1 MILTADIGGT
11 NARFALV
18 DERGGKD
25 ARIVLQRN
33 YQTAAF
39 PSFAAALDAFIGELG
54 TSRTTA
60 RRAVVAI
67 AGPVDPEG
75 GELTNHPAWGI
86 GRRPLEERGFH
97 ARFINDFE
105 ALAYGVVHAGE
116 EHCAILQQGDAVPRA
131 NIALVGAGTGL
142 GVGALVWDGASY
154 RASPSEGGH
163 IGFAPQDAAQLELWR
178 HLAERYGR
186 VSAERVVSGP
196 GLVEIYRWLSM
207 QARSADEDDVD
218 AAEITARSIAQPSSI
233 AAQAVNTFVACYGAV
248 AGDIALAFLARGGVY
263 ICGGIAAK
271 LCERLAQPDFIA
283 AFRDKGRHSGL
294 MASIPVRV
302 VLNENLGLIGAAY
315 APISGT
321 ERSGLRGEI

>member
-18 DERGGKD
+18 EQRGGED

-33 YQTAAF
+33 YRTAAF
-39 PSFAAALDAFIGELG
+39 PSFAAALDVFVGELG
-54 TSRTTA
+54 TSRTA
-60 RRAVVAI
+60 AKRAVVAI

-75 GELTNHPAWGI
+75 GELTNRPAWGI
-86 GRRPLEERGFH
+86 GRGPLEERGFR

-105 ALAYGVVHAGE
+105 ALAYGVAHARE
-116 EHCAILQQGDAVPRA
+116 EDCSILQQGDAVPRA

-142 GVGALVWDGASY
+142 GVGALVWDGERY

-163 IGFAPQDAAQLELWR
+163 IGFSPQDAAQLELLR
-178 HLAERYGR
+178 HLAGRYGR

-196 GLVEIYRWLSM
+196 GLVETYRWLKI
-207 QARSADEDDVD
+207 QGGAPVDDDVD
-218 AAEITARSIAQPSSI
+218 AAEVAARGMAEPSGI
-233 AAQAVNTFVACYGAV
+233 AAKALDIFVACYGTV

-271 LCERLAQPDFIA
+271 LKERLTQRDFIA

-315 APISGT
+315 APA
-321 ERSGLRGEI
+321 